1 MTVKITILGDTHINS
16 FEELPKEILKEITES
31 DWTIHVGDYTSP
43 EIVSGLI
50 NLKGERFRGVYGNA
64 DPIDVRRMTKS
75 IEILEILGKKIGIV
89 HPAIGGPDENLEN
102 KVLNEFANEDLD
114 IITYGHSHESRIIT
128 KENILLVNPGK
139 GYLET
144 NYFGPP
150 TTIVILIIHNEEVRG
165 EIKEI
170 KT

>member
-1 MTVKITILGDTHINS
+1 MAVKITILGDTHLNS
-16 FEELPKEILKEITES
+16 FEELPKEILKELLES
-31 DWTIHVGDYTSP
+31 DWVIHVGDYTSP
-43 EIVSGLI
+43 KIVTGLV

-64 DPIDVRRMTKS
+64 DPIDVRNMTKFKEI
-75 IEILEILGKKIGIV
+75 IEILEKKIGIV
-89 HPAIGGPDENLEN
+89 HPAFGGPEEKLED
-102 KVLNEFANEDLD
+102 KILNEFANEDLD
-114 IITYGHSHESRIIT
+114 IITYGHSHESKIIT

-150 TTIVILIIHNEEVRG
+150 TTIVILTIENDEIQG

>member
-1 MTVKITILGDTHINS
+1 MTVKITILGDTHLNS
-16 FEELPKEILKEITES
+16 FEELSKEILKELQES
-31 DWTIHVGDYTSP
+31 DWVIHVGDYTSP

-50 NLKGERFRGVYGNA
+50 DLKGERFRGVYGNA
-64 DPIDVRRMTKS
+64 DPIDVRNMTKS
-75 IEILEILGKKIGIV
+75 KDIIEILGKKIGIT
-89 HPAIGGPDENLEN
+89 HPAFGGSDENLED

-114 IITYGHSHESRIIT
+114 IIIFGHSHDSRITT
-128 KENILLVNPGK
+128 KNNVLMINPGK

-150 TTIVILIIHNEEVRG
+150 TTIAILTINNDKFQG

-170 KT
+170 KS